1 MVQFHNIDYGM
12 SLVTVHV
19 IHNMFLLHAVLFL
32 DSQQSSKMSDVSGST
47 GQPIETGVV
56 SSSVDAGESEVGSQF
71 EASSTVGHD
80 GSLDRIGVV
89 VLYGQA
95 LVCLYIDNT
104 ERLSLAHI
112 SNTLLRRFSY
122 NDIHNRRVA
131 LGITCVQCTPGQV
144 SLGVH

>member
-1 MVQFHNIDYGM
+1 MA
-12 SLVTVHV
+12 
-19 IHNMFLLHAVLFL
+19 LLHQCGHGHWMVN
-32 DSQQSSKMSDVSGST
+32 
-47 GQPIETGVV
+47 V
-56 SSSVDAGESEVGSQF
+56 SSSVDAGESDVGSQF

-104 ERLSLAHI
+104 QRLSLAQI